1 MKYAILNLIEDLEDL
16 EDYIYLESYT
26 EEQVIDYAN
35 RFVDT
40 KQLTEFSKAVYLLA
54 SNEHRVLTII

>member
-54 SNEHRVLTII
+54 SNGHRVLTII